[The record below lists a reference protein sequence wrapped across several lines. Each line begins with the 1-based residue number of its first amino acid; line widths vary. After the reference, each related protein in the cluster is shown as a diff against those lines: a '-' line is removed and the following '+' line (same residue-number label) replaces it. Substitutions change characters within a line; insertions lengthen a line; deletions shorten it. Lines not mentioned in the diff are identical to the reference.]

1 MNMTDDER
9 KALVKFRVQKA
20 HEAWEETKVIVEEG
34 LWYAAANRM
43 YYSCFYITSALLI
56 SNGLMAKTHAGTI
69 RLLGMNFV
77 MTGKIS
83 QELNQFYVELF
94 ELRQRGDY
102 DDYVSVGAS
111 DVMPLVDT
119 AEEYMNTVEGLI
131 RESMSL

>member
-20 HEAWEETKVIVEEG
+20 HEAWEET
-34 LWYAAANRM
+34 
-43 YYSCFYITSALLI
+43 
-56 SNGLMAKTHAGTI
+56 
-69 RLLGMNFV
+69 

-131 RESMSL
+131 RESMNL